1 MVDTPRINRENTT
14 RKQILGVLGIAFVC
28 GVVVQLV
35 QIIICDTTGID
46 RILGDLTVV
55 LLILVPIHVAIIASH
70 YYHKDWRYM
79 VITGMVT
86 MVFAKAALNMY
97 AIG

>member
-1 MVDTPRINRENTT
+1 MVDTSRINRENTT

-46 RILGDLTVV
+46 RILGNLTVV
-55 LLILVPIHVAIIASH
+55 LLILVPIHVAIIVSH
-70 YYHKDWRYM
+70 YYHKDWRYV

>member
-1 MVDTPRINRENTT
+1 MPNTSGMNRENTT

-35 QIIICDTTGID
+35 QIIVCDMTGID
-46 RILGDLTVV
+46 RILGNLTAV
-55 LLILVPIHVAIIASH
+55 LLILVPIHVAIIVSH

-86 MVFAKAALNMY
+86 MVFAKAALNVY

>member
-1 MVDTPRINRENTT
+1 MVDTSRINRENTT

-46 RILGDLTVV
+46 RLLGNLTVV
-55 LLILVPIHVAIIASH
+55 LLILVPIHVAIIVSH
-70 YYHKDWRYM
+70 YYHKDWRYV

>member
-1 MVDTPRINRENTT
+1 MSSTSGINRESTT
-14 RKQILGVLGIAFVC
+14 RKQISGVLGIAFVC

-46 RILGDLTVV
+46 RILGNLTAV
-55 LLILVPIHVAIIASH
+55 LLILVPIHVAIIVSH

-86 MVFAKAALNMY
+86 MVFAKAALNVY

>member
-1 MVDTPRINRENTT
+1 MANTSGIKGGNTT

-35 QIIICDTTGID
+35 QIIICDTAGID
-46 RILGDLTVV
+46 RILGNLTAV
-55 LLILVPIHVAIIASH
+55 LLILVPIHVAIIVSH
-70 YYHKDWRYM
+70 YYHKNWRYM

>member
-1 MVDTPRINRENTT
+1 MASTSGINRENTT
-14 RKQILGVLGIAFVC
+14 RKQIAGVLGIAFVC

-46 RILGDLTVV
+46 RILGNLTAV
-55 LLILVPIHVAIIASH
+55 LLILVPIHVAIIVSH

-97 AIG
+97 DIG